1 MTVMGNKKG
10 SITILICLFFS
21 SLMILI
27 TAYIGAAKATA
38 LSGTVK
44 SLGLLW
50 GESVLAEYDLNL
62 YNRYGIF
69 GFYGQPADIGGKFDF
84 YANKSFERKKY
95 VSYEGSTIR
104 LYNYALI
111 DTNVFKKQIVKCG
124 KHTLA
129 NKDLNIKDIV
139 SVKYEDSA
147 SSPDNLFE
155 GLPSGGQSSGLSVL
169 DAVGALKSMNS
180 IKNLFKQSSDV
191 YFENKYIESYFKNM
205 IDDRGLGKT
214 HFQNEEEYI
223 LCGKLTD
230 EGNANAVRI
239 KLIGVREALNLA
251 YALSN
256 EKMCAEAMAAAEIL
270 TPGPPAVATQKALLA
285 AWALAESNNDYKLLI
300 KGHRVPLMKNSQ
312 TWAIDLESILENRE
326 EGMIFTGVDEGESYG
341 EYLSGFLALMDENVK
356 LLRIMDLIQI
366 NNRAFYYGSF
376 MLKNYSAG
384 LEYALQVNGKKY
396 EFTRDYETKK

>member
-10 SITILICLFFS
+10 SITILICLVFS

-129 NKDLNIKDIV
+129 NKDSNIKDIV

-169 DAVGALKSMNS
+169 DAVSALKSMNS
-180 IKNLFKQSSDV
+180 IKDLFKQSSDV

-256 EKMCAEAMAAAEIL
+256 EKMCAEAMAAAEVL
-270 TPGPPAVATQKALLA
+270 TPGPPAFATQKALLA

-356 LLRIMDLIQI
+356 LLRIMDLIQL

-376 MLKNYSAG
+376 LLKNYSAG

-396 EFTRDYETKK
+396 EFTREYETKK